1 MQIVDANV
9 LLYAVNR
16 SSRQH
21 RESRTWLDR
30 SLSGDSAVGFA
41 WVVLL
46 AFLRLSTNPRIF
58 PQPLSIDEAT
68 TVLEEWLSAPP
79 ARIVTP
85 TTRHLPIFAE
95 LLGATGTGGNLV
107 NDAHLAA
114 LAVEHRAKII
124 TYDTDFARF
133 PRVAWGTPESAA
145 T

>member
-1 MQIVDANV
+1 MRVDV
-9 LLYAVNR
+9 D
-16 SSRQH
+16 SF
-21 RESRTWLDR
+21 DR

-41 WVVLL
+41 WVVVL
-46 AFLRLSTNPRIF
+46 AFLRLSTSPRIF
-58 PQPLSIDEAT
+58 PQPLSVEEAA
-68 TVLEEWLSAPP
+68 TVLDEWLTAPP

-85 TTRHLPIFAE
+85 TARHLPIFTE

-133 PRVAWGTPESAA
+133 PRVVWATPSSIA